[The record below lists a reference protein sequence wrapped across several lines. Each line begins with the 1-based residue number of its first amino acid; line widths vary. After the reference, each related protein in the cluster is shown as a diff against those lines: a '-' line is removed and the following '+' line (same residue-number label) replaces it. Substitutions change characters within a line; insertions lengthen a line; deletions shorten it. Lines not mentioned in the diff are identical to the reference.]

1 MKKLFLKLLIPV
13 LAVIAMSG
21 CEHAMIEYV
30 GNGAKVIFFNHTSQ
44 SVKVALFSES
54 PYIEEMLELKPSEI
68 CETFSYNIS
77 GPKPLNLE
85 EYPYMIRRVESVVL
99 EYGIPDSVHVSYS
112 DGREIRFT
120 VRDSSDMG
128 GNPCFLEAYERTM
141 NEDKTML
148 NYVYT
153 IED

>member
-1 MKKLFLKLLIPV
+1 M
-13 LAVIAMSG
+13 
-21 CEHAMIEYV
+21 
-30 GNGAKVIFFNHTSQ
+30 
-44 SVKVALFSES
+44 ALFSES

-77 GPKPLNLE
+77 GPKPLDME
-85 EYPYMIRRVESVVL
+85 EYPHMIRRVESVVV
-99 EYGIPDSVHVSYS
+99 EYGIPDSVHVSCS

-153 IED
+153 FED